1 MQAERLEYRRDE
13 NRRVWVVTTHDG
25 IAAEVPFDRVA
36 DNNPQVGNGALVV
49 QMAINS
55 ERLAWRSIN
64 PVLSSYDP
72 FE

>member
-13 NRRVWVVTTHDG
+13 GRRVWVVTTHDG
-25 IAAEVPFDRVA
+25 VVADVPFDRVA
-36 DNNPQVGNGALVV
+36 DNNPQAGNGALVV
-49 QMAINS
+49 QMAINA
-55 ERLAWRSIN
+55 ERLARRSIN